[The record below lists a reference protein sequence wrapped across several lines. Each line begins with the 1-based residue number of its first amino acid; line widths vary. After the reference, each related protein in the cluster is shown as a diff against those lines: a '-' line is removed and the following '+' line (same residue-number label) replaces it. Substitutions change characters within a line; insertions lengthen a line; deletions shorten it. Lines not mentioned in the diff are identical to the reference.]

1 MSRLFATQRELNFI
15 SDITKEIIKDVIG
28 TYVYYFPISE
38 IKTRTH
44 EVYNE
49 ALQKVYDNPIKID
62 ALVDSNFQTDTK
74 IDKFGIDAQYKL
86 EVYVQHRDLIDKG
99 INVNIGDFF
108 SFSDV
113 FYEITERVFMRNI
126 LGLPEHK
133 DGVKLVGIKAREGL
147 FKAPTI
153 GPTDISRPDPDAV
166 QTEFHQQRGDALDPN
181 GEPTGDKR
189 DLVENG
195 VLDKPLTGPK
205 EVSEKGDL
213 TGAGSSFYDE

>member
-15 SDITKEIIKDVIG
+15 SDITKELIKDVVGNFI
-28 TYVYYFPISE
+28 YLYPISE
-38 IKTRTH
+38 LKTQTH
-44 EVYNE
+44 GVYNE
-49 ALQKVYDNPIKID
+49 ALQKIYDNPIKVD

-74 IDKFGIDAQYKL
+74 IDKFGIDAQYKI
-86 EVYVQHRDLIDKG
+86 EVFIQHRDLVDRG
-99 INVNIGDFF
+99 INISIGDFF

-133 DGVKLVGIKAREGL
+133 DGVRLIGIKSREGL

-153 GPTDISRPDPDAV
+153 GPTDISRPDGDAV
-166 QTEFHQQRGDALDPN
+166 QNDFFQTRGEAVDSN

-189 DLVENG
+189 DLVERG

-205 EVSEKGDL
+205 EISNKSDVN
-213 TGAGSSFYDE
+213 GAGNTFYDE